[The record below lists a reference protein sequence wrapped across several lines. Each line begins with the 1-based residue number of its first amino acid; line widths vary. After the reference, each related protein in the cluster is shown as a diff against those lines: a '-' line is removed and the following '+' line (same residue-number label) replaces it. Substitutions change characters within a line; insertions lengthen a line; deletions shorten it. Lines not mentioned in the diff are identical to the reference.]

1 MRRLRTSTYCGIAV
15 DNNVANLVVSALQ
28 EACECDVDHVLFH
41 SILDFLTKLSNL
53 AKDLFLPSNT
63 EDTHLS
69 LQEPDRASDIP
80 LHQNCA
86 VEIALAG
93 SGTQDFST
101 IPTYVHV
108 KICIFR
114 KQSEVKENATI
125 QGGKRLLAVFQ
136 RTSKVNQR
144 GAPIFHCITPSQP
157 NK

>member
-1 MRRLRTSTYCGIAV
+1 MKHVTSTTYFPISFLIYTHKIV
-15 DNNVANLVVSALQ
+15 EVSQ
-28 EACECDVDHVLFH
+28 RSFSPIEH
-41 SILDFLTKLSNL
+41 SKTPISFYK
-53 AKDLFLPSNT
+53 K
-63 EDTHLS
+63 H
-69 LQEPDRASDIP
+69 RASDIP